1 MMKGLEL
8 TIKEENVGDRVPGEV
23 VVCDILAFV
32 CDVAASELC
41 FVSLIKLRS
50 GYLPKRRPVVDEHP
64 GPPIR

>member
-41 FVSLIKLRS
+41 SVSLIK
-50 GYLPKRRPVVDEHP
+50 
-64 GPPIR
+64 